1 MAYHFIR
8 WIVTES
14 QFPTSSAK
22 VADPTGKPNDLV
34 RLSKFFGLTPS
45 YNKKTNDNKYII
57 CYKEKL
63 IGSNSIKIKKKILV
77 LSSIR

>member
-1 MAYHFIR
+1 MAYRFIR
-8 WIVTES
+8 WVVTES

-45 YNKKTNDNKYII
+45 YNKETNDKECII
-57 CYKEKL
+57 CYKDKL
-63 IGSNSIKIKKKILV
+63 IGTNSIKIKKSLV